1 MKYKLLVFFFFFSL
15 CTQAQEK
22 KEEIHLSNY
31 TLDNFLS
38 KIEVLFNVKFSYN
51 ATSFSEIAVSMDQ
64 NAISL
69 QEIITIISNR
79 YPIRFKQIDETYY
92 VVTLA
97 KTITFCG
104 YLTDKTNTPIE
115 GASIINKTKK
125 IGVTSNDKGFFSL
138 QDNSVT
144 DTLTISYLGYKTL
157 AIPIKNKISSNC
169 DTYILSEEDF
179 VLNEVV
185 IKEYLTSGIVKN
197 RDGSVSIKPN
207 NSNIISGLSEPDI
220 LQSIQLLPGIE
231 SPLETASGIYIRG
244 GTPDQNLILWD
255 GIKMYNSD
263 HFFGLISAF
272 NPYITKDIT
281 VYKSGTQPIYGDRIS
296 GVIDIKTDQ
305 EIPEKIK
312 GGFGV
317 NLTHA
322 DGYLKL
328 PLSKKVAVLVSA
340 RRSITDI
347 IETPTI
353 NTYSDRAFQNT
364 SITDNRSTFDPEFTE
379 AKELFYFTDA
389 TLKLIADISENNTIS
404 VSSLFTRNKLDY
416 SFQDIEFI
424 DTSSDQLAIN
434 NFGINFLWK
443 SKWSKQFSTET
454 QLSHSGY
461 DLDYRGRNLFTNR
474 DQTIVKENTIKEYS
488 FSLHTNWNINE
499 RFTFSNGYQ
508 LHSNLVSFF
517 LQENEFSVADSQE
530 NPTHSLYSNIQY
542 SAPQTWLIGI
552 GARASYYSS
561 LQSSFIEPRL
571 YIERKLG
578 KHFRVK
584 GSAEVKNQSISQV
597 IEFATF
603 NFGLENQIWTVAQE
617 DQIPLLKS
625 NQYTLGG
632 LFHKKNW
639 NIDVDLYYKKIKGL
653 TSLTRGFE
661 SAPSVFSEG
670 ESISRGMDLLLKKKT
685 GRYSTWLGYSL
696 SDTEFI
702 FDMINQGNAF
712 KGNTNIA
719 HSVSWSHAYQWKKLQ
734 LSLGWKYRTGTPFTP
749 ALGFTVDSDNNPS
762 IIYDP
767 VNSKNLP
774 DYHRLD
780 FSVVYDFNWSSKNDT
795 TQGRLGFSLL
805 NLYGKRNTL
814 DRSYPLYQITDA
826 DNNVSFE
833 LREVNKY
840 SLGITPNVIFRLSF

>member
-1 MKYKLLVFFFFFSL
+1 MKYKFLIFIFFFSF
-15 CTQAQEK
+15 CTQAQQK
-22 KEEIHLSNY
+22 KEGVHLTNY
-31 TLDNFLS
+31 TLDSFLS
-38 KIEVLFNVKFSYN
+38 EIETLFGVKFSYN
-51 ATSFSEIAVSMDQ
+51 ATSFSEIIFSISED
-64 NAISL
+64 AISL
-69 QEIITIISNR
+69 QEIIASITDQ
-79 YPIRFKQIDETYY
+79 YPISFNQIDDKYY
-92 VVTLA
+92 VVKLA
-97 KTITFCG
+97 KTITICG
-104 YLTDKTNTPIE
+104 YLTDKTNTIIE
-115 GASIINKTKK
+115 GASIINETKK
-125 IGVTSNDKGFFSL
+125 TGTTSNKKGFFSITDVDL
-138 QDNSVT
+138 S
-144 DTLTISYLGYKTL
+144 DTLSISYLGYKTL
-157 AIPIKNKISSNC
+157 SINVKNKINSNC
-169 DTYILSEEDF
+169 DTYVLSSEGF

-272 NPYITKDIT
+272 NPYITNDIT
-281 VYKSGTQPIYGDRIS
+281 VYKSGTQPIYGDRVS

-305 EIPEKIK
+305 KVPHKIK

-317 NLTHA
+317 NMTHA
-322 DGYLKL
+322 DGFIKL
-328 PLSKKVAVLVSA
+328 PLSKKVAILMSV

-379 AKELFYFTDA
+379 TKELFYFTDA
-389 TLKLIADISENNTIS
+389 TLKLIAELSENNTIS

-424 DTSSDQLAIN
+424 DTSRDELAIK
-434 NFGINFLWK
+434 NFGVNISWR
-443 SKWSKQFSTET
+443 SKWNKRFSSKTE
-454 QLSHSGY
+454 LSHSEY
-461 DLDYRGRNLFTNR
+461 DLEYRGRNLFVNR

-488 FSLHTNWNINE
+488 FSFHTDWNINDH
-499 RFTFSNGYQ
+499 FTFSNGYQ
-508 LHSNLVSFF
+508 LHSNRVAFF
-517 LQENEFSVADSQE
+517 IQENEFIAEDSQE
-530 NPTHSLYSNIQY
+530 NPTHSIYSNLQY

-552 GARASYYSS
+552 GARSSYYSS
-561 LQSSFIEPRL
+561 LQSSFVEPRL
-571 YIERKLG
+571 YVERKLG
-578 KHFRVK
+578 NHFRVK

-617 DQIPLLKS
+617 GLIPLLRS

-639 NIDVDLYYKKIKGL
+639 NIDLDIYYKKIKGL

-661 SAPSVFSEG
+661 SAPSAFSKG
-670 ESISRGMDLLLKKKT
+670 ESTSMGVDLLLKKKA

-696 SDTEFI
+696 SDTEFV

-719 HSVSWSHAYQWKKLQ
+719 HSVSWSHAYQWKTLQ
-734 LSLGWKYRTGTPFTP
+734 FSLGWKYRTGTPYTP
-749 ALGFTVDSDNNPS
+749 ALGFIVDNDNNPS
-762 IIYDP
+762 IVYDP

-780 FSVVYDFNWSSKNDT
+780 FSVVYDFNWSAKNDT
-795 TQGRLGFSLL
+795 TQGRIGFSLL
-805 NLYGKRNTL
+805 NVYGKKNTL
-814 DRSYPLYQITDA
+814 NRSYPLYQITDN
-826 DNNVSFE
+826 DNNISFE

-840 SLGITPNVIFRLSF
+840 SLGVTPNITFRLSF